1 MTLIPFC
8 SEKKSSENLIFY
20 TKYEN
25 SKVLTIVYLFISV
38 DLQSKKNKRWKE
50 NTYVKIFLFFK

>member
-38 DLQSKKNKRWKE
+38 DLQSKQKQTLKRKHLCKNFS
-50 NTYVKIFLFFK
+50 VF